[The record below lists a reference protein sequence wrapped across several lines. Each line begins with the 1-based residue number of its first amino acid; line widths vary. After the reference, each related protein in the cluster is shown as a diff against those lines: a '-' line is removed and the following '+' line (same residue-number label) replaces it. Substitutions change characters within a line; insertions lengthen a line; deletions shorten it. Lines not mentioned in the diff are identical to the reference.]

1 MKYKLS
7 NGVELDI
14 KGAGKKPLNT
24 YLKIKAS
31 GYHGDDD
38 YEVNRECK
46 LYFNDSKVDF
56 KDYICFLA
64 YCSEGNEEYVF
75 EMLKPEYKQFFKDKE
90 DFQDMLQDWYDFRT
104 DYSETHDETIFLD
117 IDYVYSIDGVIYQD
131 EDIELEVLDYED
143 DDC

>member
-1 MKYKLS
+1 M
-7 NGVELDI
+7 
-14 KGAGKKPLNT
+14 
-24 YLKIKAS
+24 
-31 GYHGDDD
+31 
-38 YEVNRECK
+38 
-46 LYFNDSKVDF
+46 DF